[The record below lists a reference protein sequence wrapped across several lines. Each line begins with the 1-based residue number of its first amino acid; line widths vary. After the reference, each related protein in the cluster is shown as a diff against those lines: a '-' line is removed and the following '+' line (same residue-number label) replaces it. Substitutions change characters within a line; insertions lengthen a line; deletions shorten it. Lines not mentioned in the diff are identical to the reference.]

1 MPDFSYRAAKRDG
14 KIAQGFITAK
24 NIDLASRDLR
34 NQGLTPVS
42 ITAAE
47 RGASSVSAKVS
58 FKRSARAG
66 RDDVLSL
73 TSELAVLLRAG
84 LPIDRALKVLI
95 DMSAKA
101 GVKSLLDDLLSTVKG
116 GKAFSHALEGHTSL
130 FGSFYINMI
139 RSGEASGR
147 LAEVL
152 ASLAAHLE
160 RSKAVRSNVVS
171 AMIYPAILLIVAVL
185 SVALMLGFVVPQ
197 FEALFSDMGDALP
210 VLTRGVISA
219 GDFVQAYGLI
229 LLLIMIPVVALI
241 RRWLAT
247 PSGKSWRDAKML
259 NIPVLGKVLFKY
271 ETAQFSRTL
280 GTLLHNGVSLLK
292 ALSIATD
299 TVGNQHVRVALE
311 GLAPAVKQGG
321 RMSVALSD
329 AGVFTP
335 MMIQIVRVGEE
346 SGRLDE
352 MMLELARVYDDE
364 VESGIKRALTLLEP
378 ILILSLGAI
387 IALII
392 ISILMGILSINDL
405 AM

>member
-1 MPDFSYRAAKRDG
+1 MPDFSYKAARSDG
-14 KIAQGFITAK
+14 KMAQGIVTAQTL
-24 NIDLASRDLR
+24 DLASRDLR
-34 NQGLTPVS
+34 NRGLIPVTIQPADATSGTSAGNQGFS
-42 ITAAE
+42 
-47 RGASSVSAKVS
+47 
-58 FKRSARAG
+58 RSTRAN
-66 RDDVLSL
+66 RDDVLNI

-84 LPIDRALKVLI
+84 LPIDRGLKVLI
-95 DMSAKA
+95 DMSSKA
-101 GVKSLLDDLLSTVKG
+101 GVKSLLEDLLKTVKA
-116 GKAFSHALEGHTSL
+116 GKGLSHALEVHAEL

-147 LAEVL
+147 LSEVL

-171 AMIYPAILLIVAVL
+171 AMIYPAILLVVAVL

-210 VLTRGVISA
+210 MLTRGVIAA
-219 GDFVQAYGLI
+219 GDFVQMYGWVVLLI
-229 LLLIMIPVVALI
+229 LVPAVMLT
-241 RRWLAT
+241 RRWLKT
-247 PSGKSWRDAKML
+247 QQGKNWLDNKLLRL
-259 NIPVLGKVLFKY
+259 PVLGQVLFKY

-292 ALSIATD
+292 ALSIAIG
-299 TVGNQHVRVALE
+299 TVGNTQVRSALE
-311 GLAPAVKQGG
+311 GLTPAVKQGG
-321 RMSVALSD
+321 RMSVALAE
-329 AGVFTP
+329 AGTFTP

-378 ILILSLGAI
+378 IMILSLGAI

-392 ISILMGILSINDL
+392 ISILMGILSINEL

>member
-1 MPDFSYRAAKRDG
+1 MPDFSYKAARSDG
-14 KIAQGFITAK
+14 KMAQGVITARTP
-24 NIDLASRDLR
+24 DLASRDLR
-34 NQGLTPVS
+34 NQGLIPIS
-42 ITAAE
+42 IQSVDSNTA
-47 RGASSVSAKVS
+47 VSAVS
-58 FKRSARAG
+58 GGHSRNARAN

-95 DMSAKA
+95 DMSGKA
-101 GVKSLLDDLLSTVKG
+101 GVRSLLEDLLKTVKG
-116 GKAFSHALEGHTSL
+116 GKGLSHALGNHTDL
-130 FGSFYINMI
+130 FGSFYVNMV

-147 LAEVL
+147 LSEVL
-152 ASLAAHLE
+152 SSLAAHLE

-171 AMIYPAILLIVAVL
+171 AMIYPAILLVVAVL

-210 VLTRGVISA
+210 LLTRGVIAA
-219 GDFVQAYGLI
+219 GNFVQAYGWI
-229 LLLIMIPVVALI
+229 VLLIMIPLI
-241 RRWLAT
+241 LLLRRWLAT
-247 PSGKSWRDAKML
+247 PAGIAML
-259 NIPVLGKVLFKY
+259 DQKLLRIPVLGQVLFKY

-292 ALSIATD
+292 ALSIATG
-299 TVGNQHVRVALE
+299 TVGNSQVRAAFE
-311 GLAPAVKQGG
+311 GLTPAVKQGG
-321 RMSVALSD
+321 RMSVALAE

-378 ILILSLGAI
+378 IMILSLGAI

-392 ISILMGILSINDL
+392 ISILMGILSINEL

>member
-1 MPDFSYRAAKRDG
+1 MPDFSYKAARSDG
-14 KIAQGFITAK
+14 KMAQGVITARTP
-24 NIDLASRDLR
+24 DLASRDLR
-34 NQGLTPVS
+34 NQGLIPVS
-42 ITAAE
+42 IQPVDSNTPV
-47 RGASSVSAKVS
+47 GTVSSG
-58 FKRSARAG
+58 FKRSARAN

-73 TSELAVLLRAG
+73 TSELSVLLRAG

-95 DMSAKA
+95 DMSGKA
-101 GVKSLLDDLLSTVKG
+101 GVKSLLEDLLKTVKG
-116 GKAFSHALEGHTSL
+116 GKGLSHALSNHADL
-130 FGSFYINMI
+130 FGSFYVNMV

-147 LAEVL
+147 LSEVL
-152 ASLAAHLE
+152 SSLAAHLE

-171 AMIYPAILLIVAVL
+171 AMIYPAILLVVAVL

-210 VLTRGVISA
+210 LLTRGVIAA
-219 GDFVQAYGLI
+219 GDFVQAYGWI
-229 LLLIMIPVVALI
+229 VLLIMVPTIILLK
-241 RRWLAT
+241 RWLAT
-247 PSGKSWRDAKML
+247 PAGRARLDQKLLRL
-259 NIPVLGKVLFKY
+259 PVLGQVLFKY

-292 ALSIATD
+292 ALSIATG
-299 TVGNQHVRVALE
+299 TVGNIQVRAAFD
-311 GLAPAVKQGG
+311 GLTPAVKQGG
-321 RMSVALSD
+321 RMSVALAE

-364 VESGIKRALTLLEP
+364 VESGIKRTLTLLEP
-378 ILILSLGAI
+378 IMILSLGAI

-392 ISILMGILSINDL
+392 ISILMGILSINEL